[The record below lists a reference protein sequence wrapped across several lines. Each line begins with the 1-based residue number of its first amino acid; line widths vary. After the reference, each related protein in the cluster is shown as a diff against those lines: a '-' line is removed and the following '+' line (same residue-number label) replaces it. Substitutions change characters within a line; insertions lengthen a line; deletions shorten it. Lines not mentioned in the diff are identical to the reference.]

1 MVEVSEMCQQVK
13 EQMFEYYEKHS
24 QEMEMKLT
32 ELTEVLERSS
42 QLGMELQRAS
52 QTLAAINKGLQ
63 QTPGQ

>member
-1 MVEVSEMCQQVK
+1 MK

-24 QEMEMKLT
+24 RGMETKLA

-42 QLGMELQRAS
+42 QLGTELQEAS
-52 QTLAAINKGLQ
+52 QTLAAINKLLQ